1 MKLHP
6 YQQDLLTKINGWKP
20 GEMQII
26 SAGRR
31 SGKSSMDALIR
42 NMLIMRRE
50 SVPYKNAGRAEVD
63 GEMWYTIKCSTEV
76 AEWIRTLPRKD
87 NWYEHID
94 NNWYAYNS
102 MFDLHERVYLQL
114 GLKFA

>member
-6 YQQDLLTKINGWKP
+6 YQQDLLTKLNGWKP
-20 GEMQII
+20 GEMMII

-31 SGKSSMDALIR
+31 TGKSMLAQTYNEIMQMALTI
-42 NMLIMRRE
+42 
-50 SVPYKNAGRAEVD
+50 PYKNAGRSEVD
-63 GEMWYTIKCSTEV
+63 GELWYTVKCSTEV
-76 AEWIRTLPRKD
+76 AKWIRTLPKKD

-94 NNWYAYNS
+94 TNWYAYNS